1 MPRRCSAF
9 PTYPNDSP
17 SSPVLMQGYANR
29 PLPRL
34 PLSAFSMSETSCF
47 MGIQTRS
54 RRAKLGTE
62 RGESSELYS
71 SEFSISSMP
80 PTQQY
85 QNSSLDT
92 TSSPRD
98 SLGLRSNYRS
108 PARCSR
114 RSSHKVHQLIGLQ
127 VDVMDN
133 QMISLDSLAT
143 AGPKSYYTRS
153 DPKPNERINRD
164 CCLIPFLEAADDANS
179 RRESSWGPMSPET
192 DAIPAPLNIHK
203 SLGGESIRGM
213 DGMGED
219 FLQMGLTDV
228 VLLSAHDQTSDDGA
242 AGEYHR
248 FTSDLATHDSRHSK
262 DFIGDGVVSSTTSS
276 MKKRSSLSLGFSAAT
291 LFSRRRERSH
301 SVHSPSILKGT
312 KRAHQES
319 PQPQAGLI
327 AGPAYKSASEF
338 RSFEFPID
346 VAPPRPP
353 PAPPLMSA
361 WDSSDSD
368 NDEMP
373 VISNLKDWF
382 AHRNTE
388 GTKGLRHVPAVSGI
402 NPDSRLQV
410 SWLGDG
416 RKEALAHLQEREK
429 QIKIKKAEK
438 RGKAIQ
444 GQWKKNFATIPN
456 DFGFSSSRVT

>member
-1 MPRRCSAF
+1 MPRRCNAF
-9 PTYPNDSP
+9 SIYPNDSP

-34 PLSAFSMSETSCF
+34 PSLAFSMPETTGF
-47 MGIQTRS
+47 MEIQTRIQ
-54 RRAKLGTE
+54 RANLGTE
-62 RGESSELYS
+62 RGESSEFHGSAL
-71 SEFSISSMP
+71 SISSML

-85 QNSSLDT
+85 HNSSLDT
-92 TSSPRD
+92 TTFPRN
-98 SLGLRSNYRS
+98 SIGLRSNYRS

-114 RSSHKVHQLIGLQ
+114 RSSHKVHQIIGLQ

-133 QMISLDSLAT
+133 QMMSLDSLTT

-153 DPKPNERINRD
+153 DPKPNECLTRD
-164 CCLIPFLEAADDANS
+164 CCLVPFLGAADDDTNS
-179 RRESSWGPMSPET
+179 GRESSWGPMPPES

-203 SLGGESIRGM
+203 SPGGENSKRM
-213 DGMGED
+213 NEMGED

-228 VLLSAHDQTSDDGA
+228 VSLSAHDQFSDDGV

-248 FTSDLATHDSRHSK
+248 FTADLATHDSRRSK
-262 DFIGDGVVSSTTSS
+262 DFIEDGFVPSTISSI
-276 MKKRSSLSLGFSAAT
+276 KKRSSLSLGFSAAT

-301 SVHSPSILKGT
+301 SVQSPSISKGT

-327 AGPAYKSASEF
+327 AGPAYKSSSEF

-353 PAPPLMSA
+353 PAPPLLSA
-361 WDSSDSD
+361 WDSDSD

-373 VISNLKDWF
+373 IISSFKDWF
-382 AHRNTE
+382 ANRNTE
-388 GTKGLRHVPAVSGI
+388 ETKGLRHVPAVSRI

-410 SWLGDG
+410 
-416 RKEALAHLQEREK
+416 
-429 QIKIKKAEK
+429 
-438 RGKAIQ
+438 
-444 GQWKKNFATIPN
+444 
-456 DFGFSSSRVT
+456 

>member
-9 PTYPNDSP
+9 PTYPDDNS

-34 PLSAFSMSETSCF
+34 PSSAFSMPETTGF
-47 MGIQTRS
+47 MEIQTQI
-54 RRAKLGTE
+54 RRTNFGTE
-62 RGESSELYS
+62 RGESSEFHS
-71 SEFSISSMP
+71 SALSIGSML

-85 QNSSLDT
+85 HNSSLDT
-92 TSSPRD
+92 TTFPRD
-98 SLGLRSNYRS
+98 SLGPRSNYRS

-133 QMISLDSLAT
+133 QMMSLDSLTT

-153 DPKPNERINRD
+153 EPKPNERTTRD
-164 CCLIPFLEAADDANS
+164 CGLVPFLGADNDANS
-179 RRESSWGPMSPET
+179 SRESSWGPMSPES
-192 DAIPAPLNIHK
+192 DSIPAPLNIHK
-203 SLGGESIRGM
+203 SLGGENCNKM

-228 VLLSAHDQTSDDGA
+228 VLLSAHDQFSDDGA

-248 FTSDLATHDSRHSK
+248 FTADLAIHDSRRSK
-262 DFIGDGVVSSTTSS
+262 DFIGDGVVPSITSS

-301 SVHSPSILKGT
+301 SVQIPSISKGT
-312 KRAHQES
+312 KRAHQEPS
-319 PQPQAGLI
+319 QPHAGLI

-361 WDSSDSD
+361 WDSDSD

-373 VISNLKDWF
+373 VISSLKDWF

-388 GTKGLRHVPAVSGI
+388 ETKGLRHVPAMSRI
-402 NPDSRLQV
+402 NSDSRLQV

-416 RKEALAHLQEREK
+416 RKEALAHRQEREK
-429 QIKIKKAEK
+429 QIKIEKAEK
-438 RGKAIQ
+438 RREAIQ
-444 GQWKKNFATIPN
+444 GQLKKSFATIPN
-456 DFGFSSSRVT
+456 DFGFSSSRFT